1 MKMGFKGVYI
11 ARTCF
16 PDVLSKNMTSTVE
29 IQTIVQSVSRD
40 FHENRSNC
48 DKSVK
53 FGTKLHYI
61 IINQNRP
68 GHK

>member
-1 MKMGFKGVYI
+1 MCPHETTRDTV
-11 ARTCF
+11 
-16 PDVLSKNMTSTVE
+16 VLHLMYMTLYYL
-29 IQTIVQSVSRD
+29 IVQSVKGD

-53 FGTKLHYI
+53 FGTELHYL

>member
-1 MKMGFKGVYI
+1 MS
-11 ARTCF
+11 ASH
-16 PDVLSKNMTSTVE
+16 VLWGQKRDALCSLLPL
-29 IQTIVQSVSRD
+29 VQSVSRD
-40 FHENRSNC
+40 FYENRSNC

-53 FGTKLHYI
+53 FGTKLHNM